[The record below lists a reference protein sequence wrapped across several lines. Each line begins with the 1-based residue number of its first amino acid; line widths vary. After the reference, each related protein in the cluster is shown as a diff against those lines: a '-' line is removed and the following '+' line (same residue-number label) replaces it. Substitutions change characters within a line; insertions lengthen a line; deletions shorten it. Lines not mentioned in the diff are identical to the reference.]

1 MGLDGENNP
10 LSHSFSISLDN
21 IENQDAVLT
30 ALEKIDGIDN
40 IRHGQ
45 TETEVLLKASRVFNV
60 GSVLVML
67 LLGVISIM
75 IIINT
80 IRISVMNRRVEINI
94 MKYVGAT
101 DWFIRWP
108 FIVEGIIIGIIGAL
122 VPLVLGLPIYT
133 KVTSAIFDY
142 LPMIKFI
149 QFRLT
154 GDVFGFLFPFG
165 IVFGVALGVIGSVS
179 SIRKHLRV

>member
-1 MGLDGENNP
+1 M
-10 LSHSFSISLDN
+10 SHSFSISLDN

-60 GSVLVML
+60 GSILVML

-101 DWFIRWP
+101 DWFIGGLHYGRHYHRYHRC
-108 FIVEGIIIGIIGAL
+108 VGAAGAGASDLYEG
-122 VPLVLGLPIYT
+122 
-133 KVTSAIFDY
+133 DECD
-142 LPMIKFI
+142 
-149 QFRLT
+149 FRLSAC
-154 GDVFGFLFPFG
+154 D
-165 IVFGVALGVIGSVS
+165 
-179 SIRKHLRV
+179 